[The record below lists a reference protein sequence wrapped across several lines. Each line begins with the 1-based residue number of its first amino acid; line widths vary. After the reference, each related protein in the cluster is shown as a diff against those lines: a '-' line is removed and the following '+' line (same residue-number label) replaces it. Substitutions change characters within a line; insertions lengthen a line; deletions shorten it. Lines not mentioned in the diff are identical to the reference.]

1 MNRPGMTPVRSS
13 SLALVRDAEFVDLPS
28 SSMAEP
34 GASRTSD
41 AARGRERRAFARL
54 DPLELSTPLIARVK
68 YGDSVR
74 LVDVSAGGAQF
85 ETASAIR
92 PDSTLVL
99 EVMEAGSQDAIPVVS
114 RVLRC
119 HVSDVRGGIR
129 YRGACVFRRPLE
141 HPSLVAPPSVLPGVP
156 ESFGRP
162 EFALKTIIE
171 GYRRRAHASSATG
184 AWHDTS
190 AVLESLGKL
199 RDAAEQRVD
208 PIDRRL
214 AQMLAAIVPALQRNQ
229 SADDVIG
236 QVLIELRRHIPA
248 LTLRIGGES
257 RPVSAGD
264 AERITL
270 NVWSEPAS
278 KATLTAEFPTGF
290 DVDEPQFRLLKAGAY
305 LLGLAESWVPLPARP
320 EAPLPVTE
328 GAVLEKQDDASELP
342 AGWQRVVVRFADGK
356 LLRGYSNNF
365 HPDSDHLHLSP
376 EVQCA
381 AGDRLFVPMAL
392 LKAVFVVRN
401 LAGNAEH
408 VDSNCFDH
416 IPRARKVEVTFRDD
430 EVMAG
435 STLNYKPHGRGF
447 YLIPANSRG
456 NNQRVYVVLAAV
468 RHLRFL

>member
-1 MNRPGMTPVRSS
+1 MTPVRSS
-13 SLALVRDAEFVDLPS
+13 SLALVRDADRLGGAASAVEQEPAARSALEF
-28 SSMAEP
+28 
-34 GASRTSD
+34 
-41 AARGRERRAFARL
+41 ARGRERRAFTRL
-54 DPLELSTPLIARVK
+54 DPLELAEPLIARVK
-68 YGDSVR
+68 YGESVR

-99 EVMEAGSQDAIPVVS
+99 EVTGAGSQEAIPVVS

-119 HVSDVRGGIR
+119 HVSDVRGGVR
-129 YRGACVFRRPLE
+129 YRGACVFKRPLE
-141 HPSLVAPPSVLPGVP
+141 HPALVAPTAAPSAVP
-156 ESFGRP
+156 DSFGRP
-162 EFALKTIIE
+162 EFALKTIVE
-171 GYRRRAHASSATG
+171 GYRRRAHASKATG
-184 AWHDTS
+184 TWHDTS
-190 AVLESLGKL
+190 ALLESLGKL
-199 RDAAEQRVD
+199 RDAAEQRID

-236 QVLIELRRHIPA
+236 EVLIELRRHIPA
-248 LTLRIGGES
+248 LALRIGGGS

-270 NVWSEPAS
+270 NVWSEPADT
-278 KATLTAEFPTGF
+278 ATLTAEFPTGF

-305 LLGLAESWVPLPARP
+305 LLGLAESWVPLPPRP
-320 EAPLPVTE
+320 EATTPVGEADPAPPRQDE
-328 GAVLEKQDDASELP
+328 GAELP
-342 AGWQRVVVRFADGK
+342 AGWQRVVVRFVDGK

-365 HPDSDHLHLSP
+365 HPDAAHLHLSP
-376 EVQCA
+376 DVNCA
-381 AGDRLFVPMAL
+381 PGDRLFVPMTL
-392 LKAVFVVRN
+392 LKAVFFVRD

-416 IPRARKVEVTFRDD
+416 TPRARKVEVTFRDD
-430 EVMAG
+430 EVMIG
-435 STLNYKPHGRGF
+435 STLNYKPQGQGF

>member
-1 MNRPGMTPVRSS
+1 MTPVRSS
-13 SLALVRDAEFVDLPS
+13 SLALVRDADLLDLPS
-28 SSMAEP
+28 PVGEP
-34 GASRTSD
+34 AASLSSD
-41 AARGRERRAFARL
+41 AAAGRDRRAFARL
-54 DPLELSTPLIARVK
+54 DPLELSDPLIARVK
-68 YGDSVR
+68 YGGSVR

-85 ETASAIR
+85 ETASALR

-99 EVMEAGSQDAIPVVS
+99 EVMGAGSQDPISIVS

-129 YRGACVFRRPLE
+129 YRSACAFKRPLE
-141 HPSLVAPPSVLPGVP
+141 HPVLVAPSTTVP
-156 ESFGRP
+156 DSFARP
-162 EFALKTIIE
+162 EFALKTIVE
-171 GYRRRAHASSATG
+171 SYRRRARAVKDTDGWHETSS
-184 AWHDTS
+184 
-190 AVLESLGKL
+190 VLESLAKL
-199 RDAAEQRVD
+199 RDAAEQRTD

-214 AQMLAAIVPALQRNQ
+214 AQMLAAIVPALQRNE
-229 SADDVIG
+229 SADDAIS

-248 LTLRIGGES
+248 LTLRIGSGS

-270 NVWSEPAS
+270 NVWSEPADR
-278 KATLTAEFPTGF
+278 ATLTAEFPTGF

-305 LLGLAESWVPLPARP
+305 LLGLAESWVPRRPRLDAVAAPEADSQPAR
-320 EAPLPVTE
+320 
-328 GAVLEKQDDASELP
+328 QDDASDLP

-365 HPDSDHLHLSP
+365 HPDAQHLHLSP
-376 EVQCA
+376 EVNCA
-381 AGDRLFVPMAL
+381 PGDRLFVPMAL
-392 LKAVFVVRN
+392 LKAVFFVRD

-416 IPRARKVEVTFRDD
+416 TPRARKVEVTFRDD
-430 EVMAG
+430 EVMTG
-435 STLNYKPHGRGF
+435 STLNYKPQGRGF